1 MKILTM
7 NKKMIFTLLSLGFL
21 TTAEAQECVCH
32 APTLT
37 GKQIYIP
44 NDLKAMDLTN
54 PDSQWSYARMD
65 TTENTAIFWEKGFG
79 TDLSN
84 PPQLDGTDMSVDLQN
99 LKEKLE
105 RNYVFFRDSLQ
116 FVKRGSKSEQYRM
129 MIMLNYS
136 LEGTAYGGDYDQ
148 TIGALWLAPNRVKDH
163 QLNCIAHELGH
174 SFQCQITAD
183 GEGIGWGGCG
193 FYEMAAQWML
203 WQVNP
208 LWMDDE
214 NYHWQAYRKLFH
226 KAFLHLDNIYHTP
239 HVVEYWGMKN
249 GRPFIAEL
257 FRKGRQ
263 GEDPVMTY
271 KELTGMTQTE
281 FCDDIFHA
289 NCMQINMDYPRV
301 WNETRCHALQLST
314 PMTRHADGWL
324 TPDSIP
330 QNYGFNVIE
339 VSIPSNK
346 HKVKARFQG
355 LTPIDATP
363 EQVAKAGWRYG
374 FVGVTAEGR
383 TVYGDIFSA
392 KKGKATFSWNKNTKM
407 AHVYLVVMGAP
418 TEHWITPEEG
428 KHAKWNYKVK
438 IQ

>member
-1 MKILTM
+1 MRKL
-7 NKKMIFTLLSLGFL
+7 IFTMFAFGLL
-21 TTAEAQECVCH
+21 TTAGAQNREGTV
-32 APTLT
+32 PMLK
-37 GKQIYIP
+37 GKQLYIP
-44 NDLKAMDLTN
+44 NDLKTVNLAN
-54 PDSQWSYARMD
+54 PDSNWSYARMD

-79 TDLSN
+79 MDLAN
-84 PPQLDGTDMSVDLQN
+84 PPQLNGMDMSVDLQN
-99 LKEKLE
+99 LKNKLE
-105 RNYVFFRDSLQ
+105 RNYKFFRDTLQ
-116 FVKRGSKSEQYRM
+116 FVKKGSKSEKYRM

-148 TIGALWLAPNRVKDH
+148 TIGALWLAPNRVKDK

-183 GEGIGWGGCG
+183 GEGVGWGGCG

-208 LWMDDE
+208 LWMDEE

-226 KAFLHLDNIYHTP
+226 KAFLHLDNIYHTA

-257 FRKGRQ
+257 FRQGRQ

-271 KELTGMTQTE
+271 KELTGMSQAE

-289 NCMQINMDYPRV
+289 NCMQINLDFPRV
-301 WNETRCHALQLST
+301 WNVTRRHALQLST
-314 PMTRHADGWL
+314 PMTIGKDGWM

-339 VSIPSNK
+339 VSVPKNK
-346 HKVKARFQG
+346 RMVKAEFQG
-355 LTPIDATP
+355 LQPIDATSTQA
-363 EQVAKAGWRYG
+363 EKAGWRYG
-374 FVGVTAEGR
+374 FVGVTAEGKS
-383 TVYGDIFSA
+383 VYGDTFSA
-392 KKGKATFSWNKNTKM
+392 KEGKATFSWAKNVKM

-418 TEHWITPEEG
+418 TEHWINPEQG
-428 KHAKWNYKVK
+428 KDVKWNYKVK
-438 IQ
+438 MKL